1 MESTMLHKIMQKYNF
16 STYYPLNFKYFLFIY
31 DIFFAPLHAKSK
43 NHSVSTCLTGHNT
56 SRLPTRH

>member
-31 DIFFAPLHAKSK
+31 DIFFAPLHAKS
-43 NHSVSTCLTGHNT
+43 
-56 SRLPTRH
+56 